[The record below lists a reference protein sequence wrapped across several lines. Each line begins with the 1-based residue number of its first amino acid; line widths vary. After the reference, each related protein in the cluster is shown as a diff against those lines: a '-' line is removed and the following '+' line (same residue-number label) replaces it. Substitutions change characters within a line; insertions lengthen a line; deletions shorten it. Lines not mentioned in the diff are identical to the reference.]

1 MLFVVGWSDWT
12 FSFDCR
18 GITYLN
24 AFFVSYGEIGDYLVQ
39 VVCLNSLFIRIKMKR
54 NQEV

>member
-24 AFFVSYGEIGDYLVQ
+24 AFSVSYGEIGDYLVQ